1 MGGHEEEGGPEFL
14 QKKAE
19 RARER
24 RLEQKLD
31 KEKAAAEKAAA
42 TAAADTQASQPP
54 APVPEG
60 GAAPAPAAA
69 TDGLRGLLAAVG
81 FASAGGAEQ
90 PAIPPAAASATVPSV
105 SAAPTVPTEGRR
117 RVRGKAAASAAAAA
131 APPEPPG
138 PPDGAPPAPTPLE
151 LQQVLLDS
159 MQLPDGWSFGLAQ
172 LQGRPQLY
180 FWPSALP
187 DQRWTTW
194 RSPLDAPSLAQVI
207 NLEGH
212 QTIERNV
219 NLYQEW
225 RIHGKFFHGDD
236 KFMEMAADAAWFTA
250 TLWVGEADVAMAYE
264 MPHHNAGSVFE
275 DSDASE
281 EEELASGVK
290 TYFQTLLETSL
301 VILTLALALA
311 LALALTLT
319 LTLTPKP
326 QNPKTPY
333 LI

>member
-90 PAIPPAAASATVPSV
+90 PAMPPAAASATVPSV

-131 APPEPPG
+131 AAPPEPPG
-138 PPDGAPPAPTPLE
+138 PPDGAPPARTPLE

-212 QTIERNV
+212 QTIECNG
-219 NLYQEW
+219 NFYQEW
-225 RIHGKFFHGDD
+225 RIHGKFFHADD
-236 KFMEMAADAAWFTA
+236 KFMEKAADAAWFTA

-311 LALALTLT
+311 LALTLKGALFLDFHYA
-319 LTLTPKP
+319 KP
-326 QNPKTPY
+326 T
-333 LI
+333 